1 MTELICVV
9 GFQKVTYIRS
19 GGNGSSTFCLCC
31 VMCNKLVLWNYNINT
46 KQQRCI
52 LCVDFSVMSFC
63 RDKQALYLQYF
74 IFSFLLQKDFLKNYQ
89 GRVHMVEREVEK
101 EYLQHLRSSCYE
113 EKYKSK

>member
-63 RDKQALYLQYF
+63 RDKPCFVSTIFYF
-74 IFSFLLQKDFLKNYQ
+74 LFSLA
-89 GRVHMVEREVEK
+89 ERLPEK
-101 EYLQHLRSSCYE
+101 LSR
-113 EKYKSK
+113 KSAHG